1 MNAAPLLVSF
11 SSMDK
16 FIESFPHSQVEKY
29 QQNIQ
34 LLYENSLPPA
44 VSAPCL
50 AVLFGY
56 STDFVYA
63 LSKNQYKFYRTFQV
77 KHGKKLRTIHSPRV
91 ALKVVQK
98 WLGYHLSSAISFDSH
113 VCGFIKGRSFVD
125 AAKMHEGAKWVYSVD
140 IADFFPS
147 VSSEQVT
154 EALVSIGYL
163 PESAEL
169 IANLCSLDEVLP
181 QGSPAS
187 PVLSNLVMRDI
198 DRELLHLAGK
208 HGLKV
213 TRYADDIVFSGRD
226 NFIEELPE
234 ALDRIFEQSSFSL
247 NRDKTFFADAEKGQ
261 RLKVHGLLVKED
273 RVVLTK
279 GYRNKIRAFKHM
291 LAQGKVCK
299 DDMPRLQ
306 GHMKFSEFIE
316 SKNTNKK

>member
-11 SSMDK
+11 NSMNK
-16 FIESFPHSQVEKY
+16 LLESLPLSHVEKY

-34 LLYENSLPPA
+34 FLHENSLPPA

-63 LSKNQYKFYRTFQV
+63 LSKNQYKFYRTFQI

-169 IANLCSLDEVLP
+169 ITNLCSLDEVLP

-226 NFIEELPE
+226 HFIEELPE
-234 ALDRIFEQSSFSL
+234 ALDSIFEQSTFSL

-261 RLKVHGLLVKED
+261 RLKVHGLLVKD
-273 RVVLTK
+273 DQVTLTK
-279 GYRNKIRAFKHM
+279 GYRNKIRAFRHM
-291 LAQGKVCK
+291 LDQGKVSEE
-299 DDMPRLQ
+299 DIPRLQ
-306 GHMKFSEFIE
+306 GHLKFFEFINE
-316 SKNTNKK
+316 KNKND

>member
-11 SSMDK
+11 NSMDK
-16 FIESFPHSQVEKY
+16 FIESFPRSQVEKY

-34 LLYENSLPPA
+34 FLYENSLPPA

-63 LSKNQYKFYRTFQV
+63 LSKNQYKFYRTFQI

-98 WLGYHLSSAISFDSH
+98 WLGYYLSSAISFDEH

-125 AAKMHEGAKWVYSVD
+125 AAKMHEGARWVYSVD

-187 PVLSNLVMRDI
+187 PVLSNLVMKGM
-198 DRELLHLAGK
+198 DRELLHLADK

-213 TRYADDIVFSGRD
+213 TRYADDIVFSGTEAFNEEFPQAVD
-226 NFIEELPE
+226 NL
-234 ALDRIFEQSSFSL
+234 FERSAFSL
-247 NRDKTFFADAEKGQ
+247 NRDKTFFADADKGQ

-273 RVVLTK
+273 KVILTK

-291 LAQGKVCK
+291 LAHGKVCE
-299 DDMPRLQ
+299 DDIPRLQ
-306 GHMKFSEFIE
+306 GHLKFFDFVE
-316 SKNTNKK
+316 KNNDIK

>member
-11 SSMDK
+11 NSMDK
-16 FIESFPHSQVEKY
+16 LLESLPLSQVEKY

-34 LLYENSLPPA
+34 FLYEKSLPPA
-44 VSAPCL
+44 ASAPCL

-63 LSKNQYKFYRTFQV
+63 LSKNQYKFYRSFQIS
-77 KHGKKLRTIHSPRV
+77 HGKKLRTIHSPRV

-125 AAKMHEGAKWVYSVD
+125 AAKTHEGAKWVYSVD

-147 VSSEQVT
+147 VTSEQVS

-163 PESAEL
+163 PESSEL
-169 IANLCSLDEVLP
+169 IANLCTLDNVLP

-187 PVLSNLVMRDI
+187 PVLSNLVMQGI
-198 DRELLHLAGK
+198 DRELLCLADK
-208 HGLKV
+208 HSLKV
-213 TRYADDIVFSGRD
+213 SRYADDIVFSGTD
-226 NFIEELPE
+226 AFNDELPQ
-234 ALDRIFEQSSFSL
+234 ALDSLFEQSSFSL

-261 RLKVHGLLVKED
+261 RLKVHGLLVKD
-273 RVVLTK
+273 DQVTLTK
-279 GYRNKIRAFKHM
+279 GYRNKIRAFRHM
-291 LAQGKVCK
+291 LAQGKVCEE
-299 DDMPRLQ
+299 DIPRLQ
-306 GHMKFSEFIE
+306 GHLKFFEFINE
-316 SKNTNKK
+316 KNKND

>member
-11 SSMDK
+11 NSMNK
-16 FIESFPHSQVEKY
+16 LLESLPLSQVEKY

-34 LLYENSLPPA
+34 FLYEKSLPPV
-44 VSAPCL
+44 VSVPCL

-63 LSKNQYKFYRTFQV
+63 LSKSQYRFYRSFQIN
-77 KHGKKLRTIHSPRV
+77 HGKKSRTIHSPRV

-98 WLGYHLSSAISFDSH
+98 WLGHHLSSAISFDEH

-125 AAKMHEGAKWVYSVD
+125 AAKMHEGARWVYSVD

-147 VSSEQVT
+147 VSSEQVS

-163 PESAEL
+163 PESSEL
-169 IANLCSLDEVLP
+169 IANLCTLDNVLP

-187 PVLSNLVMRDI
+187 PVLSNLVMQGI
-198 DRELLHLAGK
+198 DRELLCLADK

-213 TRYADDIVFSGRD
+213 SRYADDIVFSGTD
-226 NFIEELPE
+226 AFNDELPQ
-234 ALDRIFEQSSFSL
+234 ALDRLFEQSSFSL
-247 NRDKTFFADAEKGQ
+247 NRDKTFFADAEKGH
-261 RLKVHGLLVKED
+261 RLKVHGLLIKDDQVT
-273 RVVLTK
+273 LTK

-291 LAQGKVCK
+291 LAQGKVCE
-299 DDMPRLQ
+299 DDMPRLL
-306 GHMKFSEFIE
+306 GHIHFSELIAR
-316 SKNTNKK
+316 KNT